1 MAWEWTVLGSTSIS
15 VLHWLSKQCCADI
28 NFSVNKLIS
37 SVNKAL
43 SRKPLCAVSSHAW
56 LGSYPL
62 PACAVVRLA
71 GTGNQEA
78 PGTQV
83 CVQSFMG
90 EQSVASPNEINGVSV
105 VCVCVVSVPSY
116 TWD

>member
-43 SRKPLCAVSSHAW
+43 SWKPLGAVSSHAW

-62 PACAVVRLA
+62 PAYAVVSLA
-71 GTGNQEA
+71 GTGNQE
-78 PGTQV
+78 PPVLSFV
-83 CVQSFMG
+83 CSLSWESSLWLALMK
-90 EQSVASPNEINGVSV
+90 
-105 VCVCVVSVPSY
+105 
-116 TWD
+116 